1 MAVKPVPEGYH
12 TITPALSLDDA
23 AGAIEFYKRALG
35 AEERYRMPTP
45 DGKIAHAELQ
55 IGDSIVMLSDM
66 FEQSMGKTPKDAG
79 GTTVSLF
86 LYVEDC
92 DEWFRRAVDAG
103 ATATMEPEDQF
114 WGDRFARVTDPY
126 GHDWSFATHKEDLT
140 PDEMERRSQQAMAGV
155 SG

>member
-35 AEERYRMPTP
+35 AQERYRMPMA

-66 FEQSMGKTPKDAG
+66 FEQSHGITPKDAG
-79 GTTVSLF
+79 GTTVSMF
-86 LYVEDC
+86 LYVDDC
-92 DEWFRRAVDAG
+92 DNWFRRAVDAG
-103 ATATMEPEDQF
+103 ATPTMEPEDQF
-114 WGDRFARVTDPY
+114 WGDRFSRVRDPY
-126 GHDWSFATHKEDLT
+126 GHDWAFATHVEDLSEE
-140 PDEMERRSQQAMAGV
+140 EMQRRSQEAMAAM
-155 SG
+155 SS